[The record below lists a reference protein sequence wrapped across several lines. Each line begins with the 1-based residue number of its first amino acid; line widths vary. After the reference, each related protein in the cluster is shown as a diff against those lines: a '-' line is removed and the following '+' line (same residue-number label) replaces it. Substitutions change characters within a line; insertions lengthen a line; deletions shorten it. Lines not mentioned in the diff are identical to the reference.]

1 MLKTFGEK
9 TKTCFL
15 CGTESVYTGVIS
27 TASLGSTDLDSRP
40 PEPERSSL
48 SYWIHSC
55 PSCRYCAPDLSE
67 GDKAYEAVVKS
78 DAYRKTLENSA
89 YPRLANQFLCWS
101 LLQESQKDYQ
111 KAGWGAIHA
120 AWACDDAGFEEG
132 ATAARKKASD
142 LFMKARE
149 NGQWFA
155 EDAGLEEAIL
165 VDLLRRAG
173 QFDEA
178 LKICLE
184 RLKKEPEET
193 VRIILQ
199 YQKTLIEK
207 LDSQG
212 HTVSDA
218 MKAAHS

>member
-9 TKTCFL
+9 KKTCFL
-15 CGTESVYTGVIS
+15 CGTESTHTGVIS

-48 SYWIHSC
+48 SYWIHTC
-55 PSCRYCAPDLSE
+55 PSCRYCAPDLSDGE
-67 GDKAYEAVVKS
+67 KAFEAVVKS
-78 DAYRKTLENSA
+78 EDYRKILDNST
-89 YPRLANQFLCWS
+89 YPRLAGQFLCWS
-101 LLQESQKDYQ
+101 LLQESRDEYE

-132 ATAARKKASD
+132 AKASRKRASE
-142 LFMKARE
+142 LLMKARE

-155 EDAGLEEAIL
+155 EDAGMEEAIL

-173 QFDEA
+173 YFEDA
-178 LKICLE
+178 LNICRE

-193 VRIILQ
+193 VKIILL
-199 YQKTLIEK
+199 YQQTLIGK
-207 LDSQG
+207 LDSRR

-218 MKAAHS
+218 QREIH

>member
-1 MLKTFGEK
+1 
-9 TKTCFL
+9 
-15 CGTESVYTGVIS
+15 
-27 TASLGSTDLDSRP
+27 
-40 PEPERSSL
+40 
-48 SYWIHSC
+48 
-55 PSCRYCAPDLSE
+55 
-67 GDKAYEAVVKS
+67 
-78 DAYRKTLENSA
+78 
-89 YPRLANQFLCWS
+89 
-101 LLQESQKDYQ
+101 
-111 KAGWGAIHA
+111 
-120 AWACDDAGFEEG
+120 
-132 ATAARKKASD
+132 
-142 LFMKARE
+142 MKARE

>member
-9 TKTCFL
+9 KKTCFL
-15 CGTESVYTGVIS
+15 CGTESTHTGVIS

-48 SYWIHSC
+48 SYWIHTC

-67 GDKAYEAVVKS
+67 GEKTYEDVVKS
-78 DAYRKTLENSA
+78 DEYRKVLEDSA
-89 YPRLANQFLCWS
+89 YPRLAGQFLCWS
-101 LLQESQKDYQ
+101 LLQESQNEFE

-132 ATAARKKASD
+132 ATASRKRAAE
-142 LFMKARE
+142 LLMKARK

-155 EDAGLEEAIL
+155 EDAGMEEAIL

-173 QFDEA
+173 RFDEA
-178 LKICLE
+178 LNICRE

-193 VRIILQ
+193 VKVILL
-199 YQKTLIEK
+199 YQQALIDK
-207 LDSQG
+207 LDTRR

-218 MKAAHS
+218 MKEIH

>member
-15 CGTESVYTGVIS
+15 CGTESVHTGVIS

-48 SYWIHSC
+48 SYWIHTC
-55 PSCRYCAPDLSE
+55 PSCRYSAPDLSE
-67 GDKAYEAVVKS
+67 GEKSYEAVVRSEEYSKIL
-78 DAYRKTLENSA
+78 DNPA
-89 YPRLANQFLCWS
+89 YPKLAGQFLCWAF
-101 LLQESQKDYQ
+101 LQESRKEFE
-111 KAGWGAIHA
+111 KAGWAAIHA

-132 ATAARKKASD
+132 STASRKRASE
-142 LFMKARE
+142 LLMKARE
-149 NGQWFA
+149 NSQWFA
-155 EDAGLEEAIL
+155 EDAGMEEAIL

-178 LKICLE
+178 LKICQD

-193 VRIILQ
+193 VRIILL
-199 YQKTLIEK
+199 YQQALIEK
-207 LDSQG
+207 LDSRR

-218 MKAAHS
+218 MKEMH